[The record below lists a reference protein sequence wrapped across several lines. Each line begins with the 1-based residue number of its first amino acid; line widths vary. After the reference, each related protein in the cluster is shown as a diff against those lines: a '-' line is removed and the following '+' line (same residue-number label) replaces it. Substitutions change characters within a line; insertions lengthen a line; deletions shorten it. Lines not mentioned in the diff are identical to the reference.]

1 MVTAA
6 VNLLLRHGPT
16 VDLEWAASSFPSVS
30 AVVVMLPS
38 VILLIS
44 TGGGGADEAPFCL
57 DLIWC
62 VRVLFGSMM
71 LLVVGLA
78 TTRSMGIRIVN
89 RGREVFFE
97 ELCQP

>member
-1 MVTAA
+1 M
-6 VNLLLRHGPT
+6 
-16 VDLEWAASSFPSVS
+16 
-30 AVVVMLPS
+30 
-38 VILLIS
+38 
-44 TGGGGADEAPFCL
+44 ADEAPFCL

-97 ELCQP
+97 EALPAINAQSFGVLFYVFS